1 MDTATY
7 INVLIDTLVKKIK
20 VLEEL
25 SSVIKAQEEN
35 FSTKDID
42 LDDFDSMLLKKDIL
56 IEQLNQLDDGFEKIY
71 LRVKEELTLNGVI
84 YRNYILTIQGYIKE
98 IMEKSAFIQT
108 KEKQLKLKIDSYLIN
123 KKNEIKNFKIS
134 NQTANSY
141 YKNMMNSVQDEPYF
155 LDKKN

>member
-42 LDDFDSMLLKKDIL
+42 LDEFDSMLLKKDIL

-71 LRVKEELTLNGVI
+71 LRVKEELTLNGAI
-84 YRNYILTIQGYIKE
+84 YKNYILTIQGYIKE

-108 KEKQLKLKIDSYLIN
+108 KEKQLKLKFDSYLIN